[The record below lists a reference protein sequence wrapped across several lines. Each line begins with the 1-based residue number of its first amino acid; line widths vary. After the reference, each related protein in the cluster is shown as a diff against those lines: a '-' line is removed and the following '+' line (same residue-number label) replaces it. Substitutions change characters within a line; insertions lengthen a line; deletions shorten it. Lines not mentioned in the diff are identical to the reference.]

1 MNNSEFKLDIAFIQ
15 ANVEGRELIEERAK
29 VVFDSWHR
37 KVCERNFEPDIDEI
51 RVNYNSVSFETREY
65 IGCGDYE
72 YHTFDVPL
80 ECIAAEDYEAKIDE
94 IVAERQAKRE
104 ALTRAKAADDARKAQ
119 EKAELQVQEDLA
131 QLARLESLYRTGKQ
145 GEV

>member
-1 MNNSEFKLDIAFIQ
+1 MSNNEFKLDIAFIQ

-72 YHTFDVPL
+72 YFTFYVPL
-80 ECIAAEDYEAKIDE
+80 ECVAAEDYETKIDE
-94 IVAERQAKRE
+94 IVAERQAKRD
-104 ALTRAKAADDARKAQ
+104 ALNRAKAADDARKAQ

-131 QLARLESLYRTGKQ
+131 QLARLESLYRNGKQ
-145 GEV
+145 GGV